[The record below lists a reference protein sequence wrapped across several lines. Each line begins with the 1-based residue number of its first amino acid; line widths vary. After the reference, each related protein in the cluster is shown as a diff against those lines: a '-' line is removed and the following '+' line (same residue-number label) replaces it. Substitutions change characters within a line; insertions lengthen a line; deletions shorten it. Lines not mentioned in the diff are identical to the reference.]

1 MAALTAISWIA
12 SAGGVGRA
20 WPIAVYGCA
29 GLDLPAGAETL
40 TGVQDKTILSDLA
53 GGVSIEQ
60 VISADAVQRE
70 TVTGVSLAI
79 GEDGLVAEPGVTARS
94 AEEIRMHARTQ
105 DGQLREA
112 AGSER
117 RLLNGQLVNHVAIG
131 GVHLVHHGHRR
142 HLDRGADRAH
152 LQAAIDRS
160 GAVSIHQDLCVGFR
174 FESLFCERERVG
186 AGGKIGDRVRTI
198 GLGVLDHLE
207 VGGDVARPD
216 GSLGHGGAGGVLD
229 RAGDRAQDLLRIE
242 RRAKA
247 DGKKSKTDDMRQT
260 PLL

>member
-105 DGQLREA
+105 DGELREA

-117 RLLNGQLVNHVAIG
+117 CLLNGQLVNHVAIG
-131 GVHLVHHGHRR
+131 GVHLVHQGHRR
-142 HLDRGADRAH
+142 HLDRGADRAN
-152 LQAAIDRS
+152 LQAAIDGT
-160 GAVSIHQDLCVGFR
+160 GAVSVHQDLRVGFGL
-174 FESLFCERERVG
+174 ESFLGERERVG
-186 AGGKIGDRVRTI
+186 ARGKIGDRVRTVC
-198 GLGVLDHLE
+198 LGVFNHLE
-207 VGGDVARPD
+207 VGGYIARPHS
-216 GSLGHGGAGGVLD
+216 SLGHGGARGSLTVPVMVPRICCASSD
-229 RAGDRAQDLLRIE
+229 RQKLRIA
-242 RRAKA
+242 RKVR
-247 DGKKSKTDDMRQT
+247 
-260 PLL
+260 